1 MMHQIFLFLV
11 FLYIEPKH
19 SSNHLFSSRLHWRNC
34 SLLTSPC
41 FHSRW
46 RGQQHE
52 DSNGILG
59 GSRGHHQGH
68 LHLFTTYLHKYIQ
81 NIQIYSTVI
90 AKTQIGAQGENPEER
105 FQDGYHMV
113 KFETQGQNL
122 RNFLR
127 PHTFA
132 EVGHNNRSE
141 PIRSLF
147 GVFGAEIAHFCRKIV
162 TKMHSTNQKFR
173 F

>member
-1 MMHQIFLFLV
+1 MSSTSSLDLHDAQIFLFLV
-11 FLYIEPKH
+11 FLYFEPKH

-59 GSRGHHQGH
+59 GPRGHHRRY
-68 LHLFTTYLHKYIQ
+68 LHLFTTYFHNYIQ

-90 AKTQIGAQGENPEER
+90 AKTQIGAQGENPDQC

-113 KFETQGQNL
+113 KFETRGQNL

-127 PHTFA
+127 PHT
-132 EVGHNNRSE
+132 N
-141 PIRSLF
+141 SLKL
-147 GVFGAEIAHFCRKIV
+147 VITIDQ
-162 TKMHSTNQKFR
+162 NQFVPFKESSDLKLLIFVEK
-173 F
+173 

>member
-1 MMHQIFLFLV
+1 MSSTSSLDVHDAQIFLFLV
-11 FLYIEPKH
+11 FLYFELKH
-19 SSNHLFSSRLHWRNC
+19 SSNHLLSSWLHWRNC

-52 DSNGILG
+52 DSNRIFG
-59 GSRGHHQGH
+59 GSRGHHRRH

-90 AKTQIGAQGENPEER
+90 AKTQIGAQGENPEQR

-113 KFETQGQNL
+113 KFETRGQNL
-122 RNFLR
+122 RNFIRL
-127 PHTFA
+127 HTNSLELVITIDQNQFVPFL
-132 EVGHNNRSE
+132 ESSE
-141 PIRSLF
+141 LKSPIFVER
-147 GVFGAEIAHFCRKIV
+147 
-162 TKMHSTNQKFR
+162 
-173 F
+173 